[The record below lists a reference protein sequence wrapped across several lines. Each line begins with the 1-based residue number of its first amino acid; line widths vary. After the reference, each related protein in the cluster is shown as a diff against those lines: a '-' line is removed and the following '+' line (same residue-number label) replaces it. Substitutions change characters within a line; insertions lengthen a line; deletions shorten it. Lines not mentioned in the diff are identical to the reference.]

1 MGFGVAA
8 LIAAAAA
15 SSMPPEAGAWR
26 SRASLTARGA
36 GFLGGLPDAAPE
48 GPAPDCGAPDR
59 LEAAAE
65 ELAGVAPAGVA
76 AARTVPL
83 RGGSSLTADWRAG
96 FDRPEGLSEGER

>member
-15 SSMPPEAGAWR
+15 SSLPPEAGAWR
-26 SRASLTARGA
+26 SRASLTVRGA
-36 GFLGGLPDAAPE
+36 GWLGGLPDAAPE
-48 GPAPDCGAPDR
+48 GPAPGCGAPDR

-65 ELAGVAPAGVA
+65 EPSGVTPAGVA

-83 RGGSSLTADWRAG
+83 RGG
-96 FDRPEGLSEGER
+96 